1 MDRSIPLIQHFDGG
15 IIFLSYLISVVG
27 AQTTLELFTRR
38 THFSG
43 LYNWFL
49 LTVAAFVMG
58 GVSIWSMHFIGNQ
71 SLTII
76 LPDGE
81 QYQLSYAVGYTVSSL
96 VVVIATMFI
105 AFAFIGTTED
115 ARLARIIPSG
125 IFAGA
130 GIATMHYLG
139 QFAIQYFRIVYK
151 VGFVVGAIII
161 ACVAITVAL
170 YIFFKLR
177 EQWAN
182 QWYMRFVCSLI
193 MALAVCGMHYTGLAG
208 TDYYLPDLPKEELP
222 PTPSLSTGGLIGIIA
237 SVVVTGCAFL
247 FYVVFKNAINTL
259 PSIQKRNA
267 NTRLML
273 GIVLFDS
280 ADKIL
285 VKIDG
290 VVPTKEVS
298 DNFEIGEIT
307 TKHPL
312 FVRLF
317 EVATRWA
324 NRGGLDSERP
334 SVQSSAGTVSAFDVT
349 ERQFCDAARD
359 LQDELR
365 LPLLADLGLL
375 FDTVVQT
382 NTIVT
387 KPGLFKYKYK
397 NKNNKNNHN
406 SKTDTDTETDT
417 RAFRPY
423 SAKNWLLWRPQPFSR
438 SQSNQQRDE
447 EEELD
452 VYPKYNQYNPQKEW
466 QTQAGNSQHQIGSQN
481 ICTIRSF
488 EELGPKESKKSK
500 NRYSDPNS
508 KCSHTSDSRTIVQQ
522 SSEANTNSNND
533 QYIFLVKK
541 LVRTKDLQR
550 LLAQGYRFAD
560 PIYISKTMG
569 AQLQVPVEH
578 MLFYFK
584 DMKLVADSLS
594 SLVRH
599 NFSSSIPRQLE
610 PPQTLQQQQ
619 RRPSSSSSP
628 GQEVPTDQ
636 QQQQQKDEE
645 TQVVE
650 HLFGKETTKP
660 GVYVGLFVLLDE
672 DRSME
677 NTHILV
683 DKTRRFAFPMV
694 QLKYTDTGEAPGQLT
709 LEEKTCLNNL
719 GGISLM
725 DIARLDSQRSSSN
738 PSGSGGMSQNSQYE
752 LGRVK
757 SSNETLVER
766 NCMYSTDT
774 KTLGSENIFSSPPG
788 SPTSPISPFQSSTYS
803 NSLENSSPSVSARFT
818 SALEAATRK
827 LASTSRYSKP
837 LGFSAKLHRE
847 VVDTPPFSLV
857 VGPCQVILFKAHITT
872 PGIISAIN
880 QTFSEPIKC
889 VPLPIFHSIA
899 LRITDQAVDLYRQNH
914 QINLPETSYLDQQ
927 RMYISSARP
936 DQHDNSKYARQQKMM
951 ATENNSGIGEV
962 IPLEERKST
971 TILVVN
977 TAPADPSDTLAS
989 FSPLPPPPRAKK
1001 SRFALPKFE
1010 FESLR
1015 DSRSGSSES
1024 GGPSLRDLAAKPDT
1038 PPAMLNLLPS
1048 QDRFW
1053 WLNTIIEETLHDD

>member
-298 DNFEIGEIT
+298 DNFEIGIT

-382 NTIVT
+382 NTI
-387 KPGLFKYKYK
+387 
-397 NKNNKNNHN
+397 
-406 SKTDTDTETDT
+406 
-417 RAFRPY
+417 
-423 SAKNWLLWRPQPFSR
+423 
-438 SQSNQQRDE
+438 
-447 EEELD
+447 EELD

-584 DMKLVADSLS
+584 DMKL
-594 SLVRH
+594 
-599 NFSSSIPRQLE
+599 
-610 PPQTLQQQQ
+610 
-619 RRPSSSSSP
+619 
-628 GQEVPTDQ
+628 
-636 QQQQQKDEE
+636 DEE

-738 PSGSGGMSQNSQYE
+738 PSGSG
-752 LGRVK
+752 
-757 SSNETLVER
+757 
-766 NCMYSTDT
+766 DT